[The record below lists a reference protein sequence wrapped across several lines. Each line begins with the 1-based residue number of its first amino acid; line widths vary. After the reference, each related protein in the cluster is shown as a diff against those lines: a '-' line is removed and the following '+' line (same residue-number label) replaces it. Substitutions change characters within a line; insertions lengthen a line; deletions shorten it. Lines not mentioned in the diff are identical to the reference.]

1 MNTEETLAAASVAAA
16 EAELARA
23 KAAQAAARRPELIA
37 NLKVVRKELRTLRPK
52 FEKLKAD
59 VMNLQAEHDNILRAI
74 AWREDGVSTML
85 ASKPAC
91 ADVLPDDPEVQQWV
105 AALEEKRGEVS
116 QLRAALAAMPDLY
129 SLRLEGVELAQ
140 RIQSLQFSE
149 SSILNQLSGTS
160 GKSWAGKAVPEA
172 GGTLSGVL

>member
-1 MNTEETLAAASVAAA
+1 MNAEETLAAANVAAA

-91 ADVLPDDPEVQQWV
+91 ADVLPDDAEVVQWA
-105 AALEEKRGEVS
+105 AALGEKRTEIA
-116 QLRAALAAMPDLY
+116 QLRSALAAQPDLY
-129 SLRLEGVELAQ
+129 GLRLSGVELAQ
-140 RIQSLQFSE
+140 RIQSLQYSE
-149 SSILNQLSGTS
+149 SSLLNALSGTS
-160 GKSWAGKAVPEA
+160 GKSWAGKQVET
-172 GGTLSGVL
+172 GGVLSGVL